1 MIKIEQVTK
10 SFKGIEVFNNI
21 SLNIEDGQKV
31 YIKGVNGSGKSVLL
45 KLIVGYSKPSSGS
58 VIVDG
63 VTIGKDRDFIENAG
77 ISINAP
83 EFIKNDTG
91 IENLLEL
98 ARIRKVA
105 KECDIRDLAKL
116 LEFDIDINKKY
127 ATYSLGMKQKMR
139 IIQAIMDKPKY
150 LILDEPFDALDK
162 HIRKEVVEL
171 LEQYMKDDP
180 TRTLIFTSHND
191 EMETIADVVYE
202 VNNRDL
208 HKVT

>member
-45 KLIVGYSKPSSGS
+45 KLIVGYSKPNSGS

-116 LEFDIDINKKY
+116 LEFDTDINKKY

-191 EMETIADVVYE
+191 EMASIADVVYE

-208 HKVT
+208 HKAT